1 MLYQPAWE
9 HICASRLVPQPTQCT
24 GMELFVPLVRRRPHS
39 PASPGAAPSS
49 PRSSPPAAPSLCC
62 AAPWWPLGRQVPPA
76 DRIGG
81 PAPGARRR
89 RAIRCAAGKDARGG
103 GSIAR
108 CTGHGNRA
116 GNRYCPSSVLC
127 FPIRTRICASQPP
140 CTVPCTYAAHAGRA
154 CVCAPGHGTGC
165 RIHTREAESFEV
177 LLAPVQR
184 LRLAGVDC
192 RRHLAEVLHRLGAP
206 REQLVEVAARAENH
220 GHRAGQRNER
230 ATCGHPSHRPYQEVV
245 GGRPG
250 LRHFCSWRK

>member
-1 MLYQPAWE
+1 MSYQPVWE
-9 HICASRLVPQPTQCT
+9 HICAARLVPQPTQCT
-24 GMELFVPLVRRRPHS
+24 GMELLVPLVRRRARS

-49 PRSSPPAAPSLCC
+49 PRSSPPAAPSPCC

-127 FPIRTRICASQPP
+127 FPPPSARAYAPVSHRAQSHTLCCARGAGMCVRARPWYGLQD
-140 CTVPCTYAAHAGRA
+140 TYARGR
-154 CVCAPGHGTGC
+154 
-165 RIHTREAESFEV
+165 V
-177 LLAPVQR
+177 L
-184 LRLAGVDC
+184 
-192 RRHLAEVLHRLGAP
+192 
-206 REQLVEVAARAENH
+206 
-220 GHRAGQRNER
+220 
-230 ATCGHPSHRPYQEVV
+230 
-245 GGRPG
+245 
-250 LRHFCSWRK
+250 